1 MISKVLPQTSR
12 GGCVRGPAAL
22 EIRGNVSLK
31 DSAGHRRGSRMT
43 HPGRG
48 FGVGV
53 GVGLAVSAMI
63 GREPLR
69 LSSWSIATH
78 SCLVARAMV
87 T

>member
-1 MISKVLPQTSR
+1 
-12 GGCVRGPAAL
+12 
-22 EIRGNVSLK
+22 
-31 DSAGHRRGSRMT
+31 MT

-53 GVGLAVSAMI
+53 GVGLAVSAVI

-69 LSSWSIATH
+69 LSSWSIAIH
-78 SCLVARAMV
+78 SCLVSGAMV

>member
-1 MISKVLPQTSR
+1 M
-12 GGCVRGPAAL
+12 
-22 EIRGNVSLK
+22 
-31 DSAGHRRGSRMT
+31 MY
-43 HPGRG
+43 PGRG